1 MYSRDTQPKS
11 PNRSQPALHLETL
24 DWAGTIIFVT
34 IAARVR
40 KNYFATLRTATIFNR
55 VWSTGSAWQV
65 GEYVLMPD
73 HVHLFARPCNPGV
86 YGLRSW
92 IAWWK
97 SIVARELE
105 MPVWQRGVWD
115 VRMRSAEAY
124 AEKREYVRQNPVR
137 AGLVTDPSEWP
148 YRGRIH
154 DLVWRGGVD

>member
-1 MYSRDTQPKS
+1 M
-11 PNRSQPALHLETL
+11 
-24 DWAGTIIFVT
+24 IFS
-34 IAARVR
+34 
-40 KNYFATLRTATIFNR
+40 R
-55 VWSTGSAWQV
+55 VWSDSTRWEV

-86 YGLRSW
+86 CGLSSW

-154 DLVWRGGVD
+154 DLAWRGGVD